1 MDNKKEE
8 RPTRFPQEMP
18 GDNRKTYDHGVIEDV
33 VKHEIEPT
41 SATNP
46 AKPADTDYLNT
57 EFAKSRGDFKFG
69 QRSQH
74 HSRVLRFFVD

>member
-1 MDNKKEE
+1 MNDKDQS

-18 GDNRKTYDHGVIEDV
+18 AENNKEYKHGVIEDV

-57 EFAKSRGDFKFG
+57 EFAKSRGDFN
-69 QRSQH
+69 
-74 HSRVLRFFVD
+74 L